1 MAKAF
6 RSTRVLT
13 ADGLVPAALLTE
25 RERITAVVGWN
36 DVPTGADLHDFGEN
50 VILPGLVDS
59 HVHINDPGRAEWEGF
74 ETATKA
80 AAAGGVTALVDM
92 PLNCAPETI
101 DVRSLE
107 AKRQAAR
114 GNAWVD
120 WATWGGVVRG
130 NADHLPPLARAGVPG
145 FKCFMIHSGIDGFA
159 WVDEADLR
167 KALGKLRGTGLPLL
181 AHAELADPVD
191 AATAALVAAHA
202 DWHMYST
209 FLASRPDAAE
219 IEAIALLIQLAEE
232 FQSPIHVVHLSSAK
246 ALPLLAEARM
256 RGVPITVETCTHYLW
271 FAAEEIE
278 DGATEFK
285 CTPPIRNAENR
296 EALWQGLEAGIIDMV
311 ITDHSPC
318 PAEMKGSKTNG
329 GEGRWD
335 HAWGGISTLGL
346 ALPVLWTAMQ
356 RRGLPI
362 ENLGRWM
369 SSAPA
374 KLAGLTGRK
383 GELVA
388 GADADFVVFNPD
400 TEWTVANEQLHFRHK
415 LSPYLGARL
424 RGQVVETWLRGSA
437 VCSANGFSQVARG
450 MEIVRHG

>member
-232 FQSPIHVVHLSSAK
+232 FQ
-246 ALPLLAEARM
+246 
-256 RGVPITVETCTHYLW
+256 
-271 FAAEEIE
+271 
-278 DGATEFK
+278 
-285 CTPPIRNAENR
+285 
-296 EALWQGLEAGIIDMV
+296 
-311 ITDHSPC
+311 
-318 PAEMKGSKTNG
+318 
-329 GEGRWD
+329 
-335 HAWGGISTLGL
+335 
-346 ALPVLWTAMQ
+346 
-356 RRGLPI
+356 
-362 ENLGRWM
+362 
-369 SSAPA
+369 
-374 KLAGLTGRK
+374 
-383 GELVA
+383 
-388 GADADFVVFNPD
+388 
-400 TEWTVANEQLHFRHK
+400 
-415 LSPYLGARL
+415 
-424 RGQVVETWLRGSA
+424 
-437 VCSANGFSQVARG
+437 
-450 MEIVRHG
+450 